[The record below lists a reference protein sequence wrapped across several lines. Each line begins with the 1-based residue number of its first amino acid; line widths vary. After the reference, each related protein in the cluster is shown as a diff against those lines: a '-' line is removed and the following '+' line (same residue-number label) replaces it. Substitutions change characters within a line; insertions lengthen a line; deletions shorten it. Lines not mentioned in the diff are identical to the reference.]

1 MLLFYL
7 FPNVL
12 SLPDNKSGLVG
23 KIQDEKIGIPSIGK
37 TERRI
42 FLSDSFTAVSRS
54 RFYHGITNYNL
65 RCKYKK
71 QEAHKQASDV
81 KT

>member
-12 SLPDNKSGLVG
+12 SLPDNKRGLVG

-42 FLSDSFTAVSRS
+42 FLFDSFTAVSRS
-54 RFYHGITNYNL
+54 RFYHGITNYIYDVNIKN
-65 RCKYKK
+65 RKRISKYR
-71 QEAHKQASDV
+71 
-81 KT
+81 T